1 MKILVVDDSPSTR
14 AFICG
19 TVEKAFGAEVTESST
34 GFEALRVLPGQ
45 AFDAIIADIN
55 MPDINGFELLRY
67 LKAHPGY
74 RAIPVIIIST
84 QMAQEDRDRG
94 LAAGAAAYLTKPF
107 QPEELE
113 DVLRSLVPAED

>member
-14 AFICG
+14 AFIGG
-19 TVEKAFGAEVTESST
+19 TVEKAFGADVTESCT

-45 AFDAIIADIN
+45 SFDAIIADIN

-67 LKAHPGY
+67 LKTHPGY
-74 RAIPVIIIST
+74 SAIPVIIIST
-84 QMAQEDRDRG
+84 QMAQEDREKG
-94 LAAGAAAYLTKPF
+94 LAAGAAAYITKPF

-113 DVLRSLVPAED
+113 NVLRSLVTVED